1 MFPVTH
7 VDGALDGVVPPH
19 EFRNHEDEAVYKM
32 CECLLSALPVEY
44 ILRLHFCFTRAYGTQ
59 YNGFQTTQSCSTASP
74 SGCSSSAG
82 PKRKKV

>member
-1 MFPVTH
+1 MFPVTL
-7 VDGALDGVVPPH
+7 VDKAQDEPVPAH

-32 CECLLSALPVEY
+32 CESLLSALPVDY
-44 ILRLHFCFTRAYGTQ
+44 ILRLHFCFPRAYGTQ
-59 YNGFQTTQSCSTASP
+59 YNGFQTIQSCSTASP